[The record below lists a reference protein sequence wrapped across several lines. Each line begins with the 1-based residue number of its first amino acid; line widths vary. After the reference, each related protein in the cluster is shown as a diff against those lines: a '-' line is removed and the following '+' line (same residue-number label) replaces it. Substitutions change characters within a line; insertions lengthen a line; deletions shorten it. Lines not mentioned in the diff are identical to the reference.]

1 LKNSL
6 IGHKQ
11 REEIKRN
18 TENQN
23 FHMLPSHKHMNSET
37 KRVGDAGNTFI
48 RNEANQDLK
57 VSHMPFAALKG
68 QMAQTHR
75 SDNFSPGVQ

>member
-1 LKNSL
+1 
-6 IGHKQ
+6 
-11 REEIKRN
+11 
-18 TENQN
+18 
-23 FHMLPSHKHMNSET
+23 MNSET